1 MTIATVAPAASAA
14 PSSLSAAA
22 ADKSTAGSD
31 FNLFLKLL
39 TVQMQNQDPLDPMKT
54 DTYTQQLAQYA
65 QIEQTVQQS
74 GTLTQIL
81 GQLSTQNIT
90 QASGLIGRS
99 VVFSTPVSGLGPSPA
114 SWTYAP
120 SRNVRSLVATISDAS
135 GNAVSSRTIDPADTS
150 GRLSWD
156 GTMANGQTAPA
167 GSYTLSFTAT
177 DASGN
182 AVPVTVNGVGLV
194 DAVTQTNGAIALS
207 VNGATMPLSSLLRVA
222 PGS

>member
-1 MTIATVAPAASAA
+1 MTITTVAPAAPAV
-14 PSSLSAAA
+14 PSSLTSAAT
-22 ADKSTAGSD
+22 DKSTTGSD

-54 DTYTQQLAQYA
+54 DTYTQQLAQYS

-81 GQLSTQNIT
+81 GQLSTQNIA

-99 VVFSTPVSGLGPSPA
+99 VVFNTAVSGLGSSPA
-114 SWTYAP
+114 SWSYTPAR
-120 SRNVRSLVATISDAS
+120 SVSSLVATISDAS
-135 GNAVSSRTIDPADTS
+135 GNAVSSRTIDPTDTS

-156 GTMANGQTAPA
+156 GTLANGATAPA
-167 GSYTLSFTAT
+167 GSYTLSFAAT

-182 AVPVTVNGVGLV
+182 AVPVAVSSIGTV
-194 DAVTQTNGAIALS
+194 DSVTQTNGALALG
-207 VNGATMPLSSLLRVA
+207 VNGATIPLSSLQRIA
-222 PGS
+222 SSS